1 VEDGYGVVLLRYR
14 WLRAGICKM
23 SDEYKTAQFSWP
35 PLYDPEFVKTVRE
48 VLRSYYPVNLDE
60 ASDAEIME
68 LMSRLICENIR
79 ELDL

>member
-1 VEDGYGVVLLRYR
+1 
-14 WLRAGICKM
+14 M
-23 SDEYKTAQFSWP
+23 SDAYKTAPFSWP

-68 LMSRLICENIR
+68 LMSQLLCESR
-79 ELDL
+79 QELGL